1 MAKEEVRWNLDDVL
15 PKQRFD
21 ALYKEIEE
29 KLKEYEFF
37 YANIS
42 PDMPEQGFKALID
55 FDEKMSEKLN
65 RLIDMPLLMETTDQ
79 KSADAKLMKSKAEN
93 LAIKHANIARKMGLW
108 IQGKPVENIKTLDD
122 RNAERL
128 FQSIP
133 DLKYVLRHSR
143 EAAKYTLNER
153 EERICT
159 EKNVTGIGV
168 VLNLRELIENE
179 FKYKFKPKGKKERI
193 IEIEADVLKY
203 AYSKIPAEREA
214 AAVALLSKF
223 RENLDKF
230 FMIYQ
235 AVVKDWHYSAEMR
248 GFKSPI
254 AIRNHAN
261 HVPDEAVEALLAVC
275 RENRDVYQG
284 YFKFKA
290 KELGLKQLRRYDLY
304 APLKIAKAEE
314 ISYKKGIKIVLDT
327 YDNFAKG
334 FGEKA
339 RVIINKKH
347 IDSHPRLNKRGGAF
361 CSTVAPSIAPYV
373 LLNYTNRFR
382 DVSTLAHELG
392 HGIHSLYANKHS
404 ISSHHANLPL
414 SETASTLG
422 EMIVFEKL
430 LEMAKNDKERKAM
443 LADKMADSYATIMRQ
458 AYFVEFEIAAH
469 NEIIKGI
476 TAEQLSDIYLNKLK
490 EQFGSSVSLDSLYRY
505 EWSRIPHIFETPF
518 YCYAYNFGELLSMA
532 LFARYKKEGSSFVP
546 AIEKVLAYG
555 GSENPDK
562 VLKEIGVDMSSK
574 KFWQGSFEIV
584 KEWQKKLEKY

>member
-1 MAKEEVRWNLDDVL
+1 MPKKEVRWNLDDVL
-15 PKQRFD
+15 PIKKFD
-21 ALYKEIEE
+21 LLYREIEE

-42 PDMPEQGFKALID
+42 PDMSEAGFKALID
-55 FDEKMSEKLN
+55 FDEKMSEKLC
-65 RLIDMPLLMETTDQ
+65 RLMDMPLLMEAADQ
-79 KSADAKLMKSKAEN
+79 KSAEAKLMKSKAEN
-93 LAIKHANIARKMGLW
+93 LTIKHANIARKLGLW
-108 IQGKPVENIKTLDD
+108 IQGKPVEGIKTLDD

-128 FQSIP
+128 FNAVT
-133 DLKYVLRHSR
+133 DLRYVLRHAR
-143 EAAKYTLNER
+143 ESAKYTLSER
-153 EERICT
+153 EERIST
-159 EKNVTGIGV
+159 EKDVTGISV
-168 VLNLRELIENE
+168 VLNLRELIETE
-179 FKYKFKPKGKKERI
+179 FKYRFKPKGKKERI
-193 IEIEADVLKY
+193 IDIEADVLKY

-214 AAVALLSKF
+214 ASVALLSKF
-223 RENLDKF
+223 KENLDKF
-230 FMIYQ
+230 FMMYQ

-248 GFKSPI
+248 GFKSAI

-275 RENRDVYQG
+275 SENKEIYQR
-284 YFKFKA
+284 YFRFKA
-290 KELGLKQLRRYDLY
+290 KELGMKQLRRYDLY
-304 APLKIAKAEE
+304 APLNIAKTEE
-314 ISYKKGIKIVLDT
+314 IPYNKGVKIVLDT

-392 HGIHSLYANKHS
+392 HGIHSLYSNRHS

-469 NEIIKGI
+469 KEIIKGI
-476 TAEQLSDIYLNKLK
+476 TAEQLSDIYLSTLK
-490 EQFGSSVSLDSLYRY
+490 EQFGSAVSLDPLYRY

-518 YCYAYNFGELLSMA
+518 YCYAYNFGELLSLA

-546 AIEKVLAYG
+546 KVEKVLAYG

-562 VLKEIGVDMSSK
+562 VLKEIGVDMSSR

-584 KEWQKKLEKY
+584 KEWQKRLEKY

>member
-1 MAKEEVRWNLDDVL
+1 MPKEEMRWNLDDVL
-15 PKQRFD
+15 PIKKFD
-21 ALYKEIEE
+21 LLYRETEE

-42 PDMPEQGFKALID
+42 PEMPEQGFKALID

-65 RLIDMPLLMETTDQ
+65 RLMDMPLLMEAADQ
-79 KSADAKLMKSKAEN
+79 KSAEAKLLKSRAEN
-93 LAIKHANIARKMGLW
+93 LTIKRANIARKLGLW

-128 FQSIP
+128 FNAVL
-133 DLKYVLRHSR
+133 DLRYVLRHAR
-143 EAAKYTLNER
+143 ESAKYTLNER
-153 EERICT
+153 EERIAT
-159 EKNVTGIGV
+159 EKDVTGISV
-168 VLNLRELIENE
+168 VLNLRELIETE
-179 FKYKFKPKGKKERI
+179 FKYRFKPKGKKERI
-193 IEIEADVLKY
+193 IDIEADVLKY
-203 AYSKIPAEREA
+203 AYSKNPAEREA
-214 AAVALLSKF
+214 ASVALLSKF
-223 RENLDKF
+223 KENLDKF
-230 FMIYQ
+230 FMMYQ

-248 GFKSPI
+248 GFKSAI

-275 RENRDVYQG
+275 RENRDVYQK
-284 YFKFKA
+284 YFRFKA
-290 KELGLKQLRRYDLY
+290 KELGMKKLRRCDLY
-304 APLKIAKAEE
+304 APLNIAKREE
-314 ISYKKGIKIVLDT
+314 IPYNKGVKIVLDT

-339 RVIINKKH
+339 RVIISRKH

-361 CSTVAPSIAPYV
+361 CSTVAPAIAPYV
-373 LLNYTNRFR
+373 MLNYTNRFR

-392 HGIHSLYANKHS
+392 HGIHSLYANRHS

-430 LEMAKNDKERKAM
+430 LEMAKNDRERKAM

-458 AYFVEFEIAAH
+458 AYFVEFEILAH
-469 NEIIKGI
+469 NEIMKGI
-476 TAEQLSDIYLNKLK
+476 TSEQLSDIYLSTLK
-490 EQFGSSVSLDSLYRY
+490 EQFGDSVSLGPLYRY

-518 YCYAYNFGELLSMA
+518 YCYAYNFGELLSLA

-546 AIEKVLAYG
+546 RVEKVLAYG

-562 VLKEIGVDMSSK
+562 VLKEIGVDMSSR

-584 KEWQKKLEKY
+584 KEWQKRLEKF

>member
-1 MAKEEVRWNLDDVL
+1 MGKEDARWNLDDVL
-15 PKQRFD
+15 PIKKFD
-21 ALYKEIEE
+21 SLYREIEE

-37 YANIS
+37 YANVS
-42 PDMPEQGFKALID
+42 PEMPDAGFKALID
-55 FDEKMSEKLN
+55 FDEKMSEMLN
-65 RLIDMPLLMETTDQ
+65 RLTDMPLLMEAADQ
-79 KSADAKLMKSKAEN
+79 KSAEAKLMKSKSEN
-93 LAIKHANIARKMGLW
+93 LAIKHANISRKLGLW
-108 IQGKPVENIKTLDD
+108 IQGKPVENIKTLDNS
-122 RNAERL
+122 NAERL
-128 FQSIP
+128 FNALP
-133 DLKYVLRHSR
+133 DLKYVLRHAR
-143 EAAKYTLNER
+143 ESAKYTLNER

-159 EKNVTGIGV
+159 EKNATGIDV
-168 VLNLRELIENE
+168 VLSLRELIETE
-179 FKYKFKPKGKKERI
+179 FKYRFKVKGKKERI
-193 IEIEADVLKY
+193 IDIEAEVLKY
-203 AYSKIPAEREA
+203 AYSKNPAEREA
-214 AAVALLSKF
+214 ASVALLTKF
-223 RENLDKF
+223 KENLDKF

-248 GFKSPI
+248 GFKSAI

-275 RENRDVYQG
+275 RENRDVYQR

-290 KELGLKQLRRYDLY
+290 KELGIKQLRRYDLY
-304 APLKIAKAEE
+304 APLNIAKTEE
-314 ISYKKGIKIVLDT
+314 IPYAKGVKIVLDT
-327 YDNFAKG
+327 YDNFAKS

-339 RVIINKKH
+339 RVIINRKH

-373 LLNYTNRFR
+373 MLNYTNRFR

-392 HGIHSLYANKHS
+392 HGIHSLYSNKHS
-404 ISSHHANLPL
+404 ISCHHANLPL

-430 LEMAKNDKERKAM
+430 LEMAKNDREKKAM

-469 NEIIKGI
+469 NELIKGI
-476 TAEQLSDIYLNKLK
+476 TAEQLSDIYFSTLK
-490 EQFGSSVSLDSLYRY
+490 EQFGNSVSLDPLYRY
-505 EWSRIPHIFETPF
+505 EWSRIPHIFESPF
-518 YCYAYNFGELLSMA
+518 YCYAYNFGELLSLA

-546 AIEKVLAYG
+546 KVEKVLAYG

-584 KEWQKKLEKY
+584 KEWQMKLEKY